1 MSTLPEP
8 GLSIEQFEAGQV
20 DAEQFDHEA
29 HVHIAWLYVRTYGL
43 AEALSRFDDALRR
56 LTRKLGVPGKYHAT
70 ITWLYMV
77 LINERRKT
85 DEPWAVFYQN
95 NPDLIGGSKATL
107 QRYYSEAR
115 LFSDAA
121 REHFVLPDK
130 IAA

>member
-1 MSTLPEP
+1 MSNRHEP
-8 GLSIEQFEAGQV
+8 TLSIEQFEAGQV

-43 AEALSRFDDALRR
+43 AEALSRIDEALRQ
-56 LTRKLGVPGKYHAT
+56 LTRKLGVPDKYHAT

-85 DEPWAVFYQN
+85 DEPWAVFCERN
-95 NPDLIGGSKATL
+95 RDLIAGGKATL
-107 QRYYSEAR
+107 QHYYSEGR